1 MNRVLINKADE
12 DNDPKIFRLEDLET
26 MFVSLVDAGANRQK
40 KFFVVKADEA
50 GLGPGGVCVCPEC
63 GYEMEH
69 TNRRE
74 GKQCN
79 EEKCPECGT
88 TMTRKDSAQKAVPSQ
103 DASSDDLLPV
113 DLKTRLKEK
122 NGEGEGSE
130 ITPQDGVD
138 AEGKSKSDLDF
149 WLEDAGTRADAML
162 VDLTL
167 ELESAANPS
176 GDATKSGAGENNALV
191 IGDGRAAPSEDRG
204 MDAAAQLEQDLQ
216 KARDEAKAKAIE
228 ANRLKKELDR
238 RDRDLK
244 KERSRV
250 AALKSTIGAATALPT
265 GEMLVDIGSDEPP
278 SWAGDLAEEDE
289 A

>member
-1 MNRVLINKADE
+1 MNPVLINKADE
-12 DNDPKIFRLEDLET
+12 DNDPEIFRLEDLET
-26 MFVSLVDAGANRQK
+26 MFVSLVDRGANRQS
-40 KFFVVKADEA
+40 KFFVVKTDDTHSVA
-50 GLGPGGVCVCPEC
+50 PEIDA
-63 GYEMEH
+63 
-69 TNRRE
+69 T
-74 GKQCN
+74 
-79 EEKCPECGT
+79 PEDQEILT
-88 TMTRKDSAQKAVPSQ
+88 E
-103 DASSDDLLPV
+103 
-113 DLKTRLKEK
+113 EK

-138 AEGKSKSDLDF
+138 AEGKSKSDLDS
-149 WLEDAGTRADAML
+149 WLEDAGTRADDML

-191 IGDGRAAPSEDRG
+191 IGDRRTAPSEDRS

-228 ANRLKKELDR
+228 ADRLKKELDR

-265 GEMLVDIGSDEPP
+265 GEMLADAGSDEPP

-289 A
+289 AE